1 MAGRSK
7 SLFSTMK
14 KLLRLDDLAAGGR
27 ERGDIFDLLALRVV
41 VDPRPDLPV
50 DEAEGACV
58 QARRRPRWDTFD
70 MEALLPGCVQGRK
83 GVWVTVEAATA

>member
-1 MAGRSK
+1 MLQVAGRTK

-41 VDPRPDLPV
+41 VDPRPDLPA
-50 DEAEGACV
+50 DQAAAACV
-58 QARRRPRWDTFD
+58 QARRRHCWDTFD
-70 MEALLPGCVQGRK
+70 MEALLPGCVHC
-83 GVWVTVEAATA
+83 